1 MSMEGRVVLL
11 NGEMV
16 GVRLSDAS
24 YSVFR
29 IVDPNATKMEIGD
42 SIIGSLSTTGPQLL
56 LHCRSQQWVE
66 VRIKLARTHVAAKT
80 KRFLKPLSARL
91 AH

>member
-1 MSMEGRVVLL
+1 MEGRVVLV

-16 GVRLSDAS
+16 GVRLGDAS

-29 IVDPNATKMEIGD
+29 MMDELLMPLEIGD
-42 SIIGSLSTTGPQLL
+42 SFIGSLSSTGPQLL
-56 LHCRSQQWVE
+56 LHCRTQQWVE
-66 VRIKLARTHVAAKT
+66 VRIKLARSQIAAKT
-80 KRFLKPLSARL
+80 KRFVRSSSPRL

>member
-1 MSMEGRVVLL
+1 MEGRVVLL
-11 NGEMV
+11 NSDMV
-16 GVRLSDAS
+16 GVRLSDSS

-29 IVDPNATKMEIGD
+29 MIDPVTMPIEIGD
-42 SIIGSLSTTGPQLL
+42 SFIGSLSTTGPQLL

-66 VRIKLARTHVAAKT
+66 VRIKLARSQIAAKT
-80 KRFLKPLSARL
+80 KRFIRNSVPQL

>member
-1 MSMEGRVVLL
+1 MEGRVVLL
-11 NGEMV
+11 NSDMV
-16 GVRLSDAS
+16 GVRLSDSS

-29 IVDPNATKMEIGD
+29 MIDQMAMPVEIGD
-42 SIIGSLSTTGPQLL
+42 SFIGSLSTTGPQLL

-66 VRIKLARTHVAAKT
+66 VRIKLARSQIAAKT
-80 KRFLKPLSARL
+80 KRFLRNSVPQV

>member
-1 MSMEGRVVLL
+1 MEGRVVLL
-11 NGEMV
+11 NGDMV

-29 IVDPNATKMEIGD
+29 IMDNKAAKMEIGD
-42 SIIGSLSTTGPQLL
+42 SIIGSLSTTGPQLI

-66 VRIKLARTHVAAKT
+66 VRIKLARTQVAAKT
-80 KRFLKPLSARL
+80 KRYLRTLPTRL